1 MEGGGEGGGEGGAG
15 CRKRGEVVRSGQNEA
30 ELRAGDGGARGDDDE
45 GEAGVGGGALEAMPR
60 GGRGAA
66 PIGFGSAAEIE
77 DDEGEVGVAGEK
89 IGGAERFGESA
100 TAHPHEVGEG
110 VGGERGRIEGVVA
123 VDQGDAEGGGAG
135 DGEELAEEELAAA
148 TRGLADDLGDG
159 AQRESTGGSIEG
171 GDTGGQN
178 AAGRFREGWEALGEE
193 MAERGQRSRRGRHDG
208 NRCGGR
214 RVMQRAAGGGG
225 RPSRLE

>member
-1 MEGGGEGGGEGGAG
+1 M
-15 CRKRGEVVRSGQNEA
+15 RSGKNEA

-66 PIGFGSAAEIE
+66 PVGFGSAAEIE

-89 IGGAERFGESA
+89 IGGAERFGEGA

-123 VDQGDAEGGGAG
+123 VDQGDAEGRGAG

-159 AQRESTGGSIEG
+159 AQRESTGGGVEA

-178 AAGRFREGWEALGEE
+178 AAGRFGEGWEALGEE
-193 MAERGQRSRRGRHDG
+193 MAERGQRSGRGRHDG
-208 NRCGGR
+208 SRCGGR